1 MNCRNL
7 YIRSTALGLT
17 IAVLTAIQSNP
28 AQAQTSAYIP
38 SLSSDCLAFGDW
50 SVFQNR
56 YSSVAVDRQLR
67 PPLFYAYPD
76 SFPRLICRYNPETSG
91 TLRLAFGMR
100 DTTIP
105 GDRLANV
112 SLYIDGIE
120 ESNYVIASGELNT
133 LSLNLEEIHMI
144 EIEVS
149 CLRRLS
155 HRCDLVYFF
164 NASLSR

>member
-1 MNCRNL
+1 MNRCNRL
-7 YIRSTALGLT
+7 IRSMVLGMA
-17 IAVLTAIQSNP
+17 IAASTLLPTNP
-28 AQAQTSAYIP
+28 VRAQDSAYIP

-56 YSSVAVDRQLR
+56 YSSVPVGRRFR

-76 SFPRLICRYNPETSG
+76 SNPRLICRYNPNTSG
-91 TLRLAFGMR
+91 TLRLAFGMQ

-105 GDRLANV
+105 GDRLATV
-112 SLYIDGIE
+112 GLYINGIE
-120 ESNYVIASGELNT
+120 QSNYVIASGEVNT
-133 LSLNLEEIHMI
+133 LSLNLAEIHMI

-149 CLRRLS
+149 CLEQLS

-164 NASLSR
+164 DASLAR